1 MKYSQSHALLFQ
13 TKTLFISQD
22 SSPITMQLIGGLFTS
37 FQGRKVI
44 FIYFSDVELQV
55 KLISFLESCSLIMLG
70 QKRVI
75 LNRY

>member
-1 MKYSQSHALLFQ
+1 MIGEGIKAQSSNEILTESHALLFQ

-44 FIYFSDVELQV
+44 FISFSDVELQV
-55 KLISFLESCSLIMLG
+55 KLTVFW
-70 QKRVI
+70 
-75 LNRY
+75 NHAP